1 MPTDVNALTLAA
13 VLTAAGAVGAAT
25 LITGIVSQLKR
36 LPGIGAIL
44 DRGNEPAAVL
54 GLSALLVVAAY
65 VSTLGTLSPEGVF
78 GAVVAW
84 YGIAELAMAI
94 HDRAS
99 RPPAPAFPADEPS
112 DGTMGA
118 H

>member
-13 VLTAAGAVGAAT
+13 VLTTAGAVGAAT

-36 LPGIGAIL
+36 LRGFGAIL
-44 DRGNEPAAVL
+44 DRGNEPTAVL
-54 GLSALLVVAAY
+54 ALSAILVVAAY
-65 VSTLGTLSPEGVF
+65 VSTLGTVSAEGVF
-78 GAVVAW
+78 AAVIAW

-94 HDRAS
+94 HDRVSPAAS
-99 RPPAPAFPADEPS
+99 PPIPATEPS
-112 DGTMGA
+112 DGAMGA

>member
-1 MPTDVNALTLAA
+1 MSIDVNALTLAV

-36 LPGIGAIL
+36 LPGLGAIL
-44 DRGNEPAAVL
+44 DRGNEPTAVL
-54 GLSALLVVAAY
+54 GLSALLVAAAY
-65 VSTLGTLSPEGVF
+65 VSTLGTVSAEGIF
-78 GAVVAW
+78 AAVVAW
-84 YGIAELAMAI
+84 YGIAELAMSI

-99 RPPAPAFPADEPS
+99 RPFAPEFPATEPS
-112 DGTMGA
+112 DGAIGA

>member
-1 MPTDVNALTLAA
+1 MPTEVNALTLAA

-25 LITGIVSQLKR
+25 LITGIISQLKR
-36 LPGIGAIL
+36 LPGWGAIL
-44 DRGNEPAAVL
+44 DRGNEPTAVL
-54 GLSALLVVAAY
+54 ALSALLVVAAY
-65 VSTLGTLSPEGVF
+65 VSTLGTVSAEGVF
-78 GAVVAW
+78 AAVVAW

-99 RPPAPAFPADEPS
+99 RPPTPAIPADEPG
-112 DGTMGA
+112 DGVIGA